1 MATNQF
7 DQYFGAEY
15 VPQYTPLPI
24 GELAQGLQ
32 YRQGKHEKNL
42 AEMDQLEDLWAN
54 LKFLP
59 QDEPKA
65 REKLQTYRDQ
75 FTQFAN
81 QGDYSQASPFIRRAA
96 RAYMDDITSGYLGST
111 QQSYQNYIA
120 DMELID
126 KSDRPVYEKELAK
139 RMRFNQY
146 QGIDPQGELFSQVYS
161 KSTVPSYLDPLK
173 VVHDYL
179 KDMKPTEIA
188 TSSPWFQ
195 TPDGLRWIK
204 NSQKVEELPAEV
216 LRQAGINLLR
226 NDPKLQE
233 SLAFSANVQG
243 IDPREYI
250 GAAIESAATSS
261 ANILKRRNVS
271 MDQDMRFTPEGM
283 LEGQGSEFDMAGGYE
298 DTEYDNTYIPDLP
311 EDSGFKMGPIM
322 ATPYGTIKGP
332 IYDKG
337 EDYTDPKVLKE
348 SLGKDTWDNLS
359 EFFKGDNDNETAYNI
374 AEYLKE
380 AKGKPISV
388 RSIPISTNKEAA
400 QAKGYLER
408 NFLSRKFYVPSL
420 DKSFTGK
427 ELLTNPDIRKS
438 LGDVKGKTTKD
449 ILAEMDVVG
458 RYDIDN
464 PFVDRTGDKA
474 FAKPLRL
481 RFGDIDVVAS
491 MAADEVNSPEG
502 LQAYLGNQATKARRS
517 RLPQNLKELG
527 MPEVKIMYNADGTYT
542 IKDQGNTLTSSQE
555 DLNTMIIGLAQSKD
569 K

>member
-65 REKLQTYRDQ
+65 REKLQAYRDQ

-111 QQSYQNYIA
+111 QQSYQNYLA

-216 LRQAGINLLR
+216 LRQAGINLLK

-261 ANILKRRNVS
+261 ANILRRRNVT
-271 MDQDMRFTPEGM
+271 MDQDMRFTPESM
-283 LEGQGSEFDMAGGYE
+283 LEDQGSEFDMAGGYE

-311 EDSGFKMGPIM
+311 EGSGFKMGPIM
-322 ATPYGTIKGP
+322 TTPYGTIKGP

-359 EFFKGDNDNETAYNI
+359 EFFKGDTDNETAYNI

-427 ELLTNPDIRKS
+427 ELLTNSDIRKS

-527 MPEVKIMYNADGTYT
+527 MPEVKIMYNPDGTYT
-542 IKDQGNTLTSSQE
+542 IKDQGNTLTSTQE